1 MKRFLCI
8 LLTLLVSAGTAS
20 AKRLQV
26 GLRGGANFSDY
37 RFPAVEIDGTHFTSG
52 PVRTGYEG
60 GLVLRLNLSRHLHLQ
75 SELDYAFVNYA
86 VNATTNG
93 RTRRIGI
100 RTERLEVPVHLGFQF
115 GPLRLFG
122 GAQFRLSQ
130 TQRSSASNLLRI
142 GFNDSDMAL
151 TGGAGL
157 KIRKFFLEFR
167 VTGYPGSRTNEFRSG
182 SSVERVRMQH
192 HIVYGSSIGFFF

>member
-1 MKRFLCI
+1 MNRFLFI
-8 LLTLLVSAGTAS
+8 LLISSVTAGSVSG
-20 AKRLQV
+20 KRVPV

-37 RFPAVEIDGTHFTSG
+37 RFPSVEIDGTRFTSG

-60 GLVLRLNLSRHLHLQ
+60 GLVLRLDLTRHFHLQ
-75 SELDYAFVNYA
+75 SELDYAFVDYA
-86 VNATTNG
+86 VNAATSD
-93 RTRRIGI
+93 RTRRIDI
-100 RTERLEVPVHLGFQF
+100 RTERLEVPVQLGFQL

-130 TQRSSASNLLRI
+130 SQRSSDTNLLRI

-167 VTGYPGSRTNEFRSG
+167 VTGYPGSRTNEFQSG
-182 SSVERVRMQH
+182 STVERVRLKH